1 MNIFIL
7 GPMPNPCFF
16 QEEDGRVFI
25 LAYSNEFAAY
35 AESKGSD
42 FTPTALT
49 QEFLD
54 EAVQEEWS
62 FCFMTGEGSYT
73 AQEIKQALVH

>member
-7 GPMPNPCFF
+7 GPLPDPCFF
-16 QEEDGRVFI
+16 EEDGQLLIV
-25 LAYSNEFAAY
+25 AYSNEFAAY
-35 AESKGSD
+35 AASKGSD
-42 FTPTALT
+42 FTPVALT

-54 EAVQEEWS
+54 EALQEEWS
-62 FCFMTGEGSYT
+62 FCFMTGEGTHT